1 MAECRYSALV
11 FSFGSGPLSGLGEYE
26 TLFVSKLSQT
36 IAAIINLTSFTNYAI
51 FSTRD
56 SGHTDFTLKEE
67 IAYDRN
73 P

>member
-1 MAECRYSALV
+1 MADYRHSALV
-11 FSFGSGPLSGLGEYE
+11 FSFGSGLISGFGAYE
-26 TLFVSKLSQT
+26 ALFVSKLSQT
-36 IAAIINLTSFTNYAI
+36 MSAIINLTFFTNYAI